1 MTTAS
6 TCPAVRRLAVL
17 AVIGLLY
24 AVLAASAAE
33 PGLPFAAVP
42 AERSGLKH
50 VLNSDPK
57 LGEMKYIWMSSL
69 VDIDGDGHLDVL
81 AYGHHGG
88 GAAVWLGKGDG
99 TFVFD
104 DRGYAK
110 RWQFGGRDPIWIDLT
125 GSGAPDAIG
134 TEGTGVAGRLFLND
148 GKGHWSKTNLAVDGT
163 GIGGVQIADLDGD
176 GYHREIFITGGAAQQ
191 PEPPLPEWATSKAA
205 KLGGK
210 EIWNAEKL
218 VGWPEGIARGAG
230 PGRAMF
236 REAYAVDVNGDD
248 KNELILH
255 FKGSDGFAGKQ
266 LYSWVLTRDG
276 STWKDGTAAA
286 GLPTNEGHWFYPE
299 DIDVDG
305 SLDIVDFHTG
315 EWYRNDGKGRFT
327 LSPQRVFDPE
337 KRLSGRKGHP
347 WTADNEH
354 QWLDL
359 DNNGYRDFVTAS
371 DHGTENGVYLN
382 LGGGRFV
389 EVAGIPGARRNRKF
403 GDVDGDHKLDMVS
416 MGKDTLTLHRNT
428 TSQGGLHVRLVPRVP
443 SDSFLGA
450 KIWVYQD
457 GKLGDPKALV
467 HYRQGFMDRD
477 GGRSH
482 MLLPLLHVGLG
493 TQEKVDIRVR
503 FPSGEVREARGAKA
517 GSQVTVREV
526 PQ

>member
-1 MTTAS
+1 VNS
-6 TCPAVRRLAVL
+6 LPALGALALLGAVL
-17 AVIGLLY
+17 AV
-24 AVLAASAAE
+24 SAAE
-33 PGLPFAAVP
+33 PVGLNFIEAP

-57 LGEMKYIWMSSL
+57 LGEMKYVWMSAL
-69 VDIDGDGHLDVL
+69 VDIDGDGKLDVL

-104 DRGYAK
+104 ERGYLP
-110 RWQFGGRDPIWIDLT
+110 RWPFGARDPIWIDLN

-134 TEGTGVAGRLFLND
+134 TEGASISGRVFLND
-148 GKGHWSKTNLAVDGT
+148 GKGHWRKTGLALEGANY
-163 GIGGVQIADLDGD
+163 GGFQIADLDGD
-176 GYHREIFITGGAAQQ
+176 GYHREIFVTGGPALQ
-191 PEPPLPEWATSKAA
+191 PAPPLTEWAATK
-205 KLGGK
+205 
-210 EIWNAEKL
+210 AEKL
-218 VGWPEGIARGAG
+218 GVKELWHAEKVVGWPQGVARSSG

-236 REAYAVDVNGDD
+236 REVYAVDLNGDD
-248 KNELILH
+248 KNELIIH
-255 FKGSDGFAGKQ
+255 FKGGDGFTSKL
-266 LYSWVLTRDG
+266 LYSWLLVRDG
-276 STWKDGTAAA
+276 AGWSDGTAAA
-286 GLPTNEGHWFYPE
+286 GLPTNAGHWLYPE
-299 DIDVDG
+299 DADRDG
-305 SLDIVDFHTG
+305 SLDLIDFHTG

-327 LSPQRVFDPE
+327 LSPQRVFDPD
-337 KRLSGRKGHP
+337 KRLGGRKGHP

-371 DHGTENGVYLN
+371 DHGAENGVFLN
-382 LGGGRFV
+382 LGGGKFV
-389 EVAGIPGARRNRKF
+389 EVAGVPGGRRNRKF

-416 MGKDTLTLHRNT
+416 LGKDRLTLHRNAT
-428 TSQGGLHVRLVPRVP
+428 PQNGLHIRLVPRLP

-493 TQEKVDIRVR
+493 SAEKVDVRVR
-503 FPSGEVREARGAKA
+503 FASGEVREQRGAKA
-517 GSQVTVREV
+517 GSLVTIREV